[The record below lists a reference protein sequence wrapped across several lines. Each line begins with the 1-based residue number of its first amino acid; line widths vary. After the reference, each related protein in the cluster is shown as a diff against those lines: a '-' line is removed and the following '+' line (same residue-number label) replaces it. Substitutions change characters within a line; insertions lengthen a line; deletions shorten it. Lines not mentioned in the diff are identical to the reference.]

1 MSTFTKYD
9 GGKLR
14 YELIPP
20 SALKAMAEVLT
31 FGAIKY
37 SANNWKSVDDD
48 SRYVGAL
55 YRHLEAWRDGEEVD
69 PESSMSHLWHAMTN
83 LAFLIELGQIKKGIT
98 GENNDKND

>member
-1 MSTFTKYD
+1 
-9 GGKLR
+9 
-14 YELIPP
+14 
-20 SALKAMAEVLT
+20 
-31 FGAIKY
+31 
-37 SANNWKSVDDD
+37 VDDD

-69 PESSMSHLWHAMTN
+69 TESSMPHLWHAMTN